1 MTVYDVIYEQADDGN
16 WSAWPVG
23 LPVFSSGSTR
33 EEAEREVRE
42 AIALHLDQLAREG
55 KVLTRP
61 RSAFGK
67 VTV

>member
-1 MTVYDVIYEQADDGN
+1 MTVYDIVYEQAEDGN

-23 LPVFSSGSTR
+23 LPVFSSGCTR

-42 AIALHLDQLAREG
+42 AIALYLDQLAGEG
-55 KVLTRP
+55 RAVART